1 MKIVAFFRQPTTV
14 AGLATVCGTL
24 EAVLTGHL
32 TWSASVPLFVGAAV
46 SILLPDNSA
55 AKADAE
61 AATRAVLA
69 LADTV
74 PKPSPSQP
82 ETK

>member
-1 MKIVAFFRQPTTV
+1 MTLSSFLRQPTTV
-14 AGLATVCGTL
+14 AGIAAACGTL
-24 EAVLTGHL
+24 EALLTGHL
-32 TWSASVPLFVGAAV
+32 TFAGAAPLLVGAAV

-61 AATRAVLA
+61 AATRAVVA
-69 LADTV
+69 LAADV

>member
-1 MKIVAFFRQPTTV
+1 MNLTPFFRQPTTV

-24 EAVLTGHL
+24 EAALSGHL
-32 TWSASVPLFVGAAV
+32 AWSASVPLFVGAVV

-61 AATRAVLA
+61 AATRAVVA
-69 LADTV
+69 LTEDV

>member
-1 MKIVAFFRQPTTV
+1 MKIASFLRQPTTI
-14 AGLATVCGTL
+14 AGLATVCGAL
-24 EAVLTGHL
+24 EAALTGHL
-32 TWSASVPLFVGAAV
+32 TWSASAPLFVGAGV

-61 AATRAVLA
+61 AVTRAVVA
-69 LADTV
+69 LTEDV